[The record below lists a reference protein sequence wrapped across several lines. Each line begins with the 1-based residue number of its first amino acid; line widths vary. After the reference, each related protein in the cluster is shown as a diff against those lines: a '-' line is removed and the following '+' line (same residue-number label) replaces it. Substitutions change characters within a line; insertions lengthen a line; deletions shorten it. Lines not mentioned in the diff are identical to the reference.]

1 MEHQTHKKN
10 HMVSRLIR
18 TIFIV
23 VIGILIS
30 LAIIVWTR
38 SLRQKSEIDHQR
50 EVLAEVL
57 KREGE
62 LGLLEMAGVE
72 VNDIFYGDQGVSVFL
87 GNMDDFTYSAQ
98 EMRNIAIYEEVNHS
112 VVHITT
118 VSLSLNS
125 FLEILPVQGTGSGII
140 ISEDGYVLTNAH
152 VVQDAAQL
160 TISLHDESN
169 HEARLIGID
178 QENDLAVLK
187 IDLPNHMVLEPI
199 TFGTAK
205 TLRVGQQVVAI
216 GNPFGYDRTMTIG
229 TVSGLGRPVRTD
241 LNTVINGMIQ
251 TDAAINPG
259 NSGGPLLNSNGE
271 MIGINTSIYSTTGGS
286 QGIGFAVPVDT
297 AVSVIPDLIQY
308 GKVMRG
314 WLDITMVQLDP
325 SIVTYAD
332 LPVSSGLLVSQVRPG
347 GKAEKSGLR
356 GGTQRV
362 QYGSSIIYLG
372 GDVIIAV
379 DGDPVHEY
387 ADLYSALIDTRP
399 GDTVEVIVM
408 RNGQQTVLEIEL
420 VTRPEGMEWTV

>member
-152 VVQDAAQL
+152 VVQDTAQL
-160 TISLHDESN
+160 TISL
-169 HEARLIGID
+169 L
-178 QENDLAVLK
+178 
-187 IDLPNHMVLEPI
+187 
-199 TFGTAK
+199 
-205 TLRVGQQVVAI
+205 GQHLS
-216 GNPFGYDRTMTIG
+216 R
-229 TVSGLGRPVRTD
+229 SGRR
-241 LNTVINGMIQ
+241 
-251 TDAAINPG
+251 A
-259 NSGGPLLNSNGE
+259 
-271 MIGINTSIYSTTGGS
+271 
-286 QGIGFAVPVDT
+286 
-297 AVSVIPDLIQY
+297 
-308 GKVMRG
+308 
-314 WLDITMVQLDP
+314 
-325 SIVTYAD
+325 
-332 LPVSSGLLVSQVRPG
+332 
-347 GKAEKSGLR
+347 
-356 GGTQRV
+356 
-362 QYGSSIIYLG
+362 
-372 GDVIIAV
+372 
-379 DGDPVHEY
+379 
-387 ADLYSALIDTRP
+387 
-399 GDTVEVIVM
+399 
-408 RNGQQTVLEIEL
+408 
-420 VTRPEGMEWTV
+420 